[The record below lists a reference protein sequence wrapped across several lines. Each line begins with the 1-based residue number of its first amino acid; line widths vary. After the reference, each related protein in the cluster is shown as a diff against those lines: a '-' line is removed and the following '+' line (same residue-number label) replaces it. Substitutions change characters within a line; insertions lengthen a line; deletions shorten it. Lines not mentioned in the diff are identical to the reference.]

1 MRGNIH
7 IIIGSLFFAT
17 LLWFSVTMNNQYQQ
31 VFRIPL
37 IFTNI
42 PEERALN
49 SPLPENLFVTLKGS
63 GWQLLFLRL
72 KKTLRFEISGDQI
85 PHERFLLT
93 NRFLPDALNL
103 PYGVDAV
110 AAYPETLVV
119 SFETY
124 ARRKVPLLAQ
134 YDLQCRQ
141 GYGQVGPALLQPDS
155 VEIRGAESIVRNL
168 TLWKTARQ
176 SFTDATSDVS
186 VAAPL
191 SDSLQSLIRLSLR
204 RVQLAIPV
212 QQLADVEFHPVPVA
226 VTGVPNAH
234 QVLLSPS
241 ALSVF
246 VRGGIQNISRFSAQ
260 DFRATLDYAAL
271 IQDTTREVIPQVEIP
286 QGLLLLRITPER
298 IRFTIRQ

>member
-31 VFRIPL
+31 VFRVPL
-37 IFTNI
+37 IFTNL

-63 GWQLLFLRL
+63 GWQLLFLRM
-72 KKTLRFEISGDQI
+72 KKSLRFEISGDQI
-85 PHERFLLT
+85 LRERYLVT
-93 NRFLPDALNL
+93 SRFLPDAMNL

-119 SFETY
+119 SYETY
-124 ARRKVPLLAQ
+124 AHRKVPLIAQ
-134 YDLQCRQ
+134 YDLRCRQ
-141 GYGQVGPALLQPDS
+141 GYGQVGPATLQPDS

-168 TLWKTARQ
+168 TGWRIVRQ
-176 SFTDATSDVS
+176 DFTDATSDIS

-191 SDSLQSLIRLSLR
+191 ADSLQSLVHLSAR
-204 RVQLAIPV
+204 KTQLTIPV
-212 QQLADVEFHPVPVA
+212 QQLADVEFHPVPVT
-226 VTGVPNAH
+226 VTGVPAAH

-241 ALSVF
+241 AVSVF
-246 VRGGIQNISRFSAQ
+246 VRGGIQNLSRVGAQ
-260 DFRATLDYAAL
+260 DFRAAVDYATL
-271 IQDTTREVIPQVEIP
+271 LQDTLGEVVPQVEIP
-286 QGLLLLRITPER
+286 QGLMLLRVTPER
-298 IRFTIRQ
+298 IRFTIRR